1 MSKPRSSGA
10 TPTPQLDPGLRDLL
24 RDLPESQ
31 SVALEALIGER
42 DRLVALA
49 ERRAERLQRL
59 HEASAGLSRSLD
71 RDDVERELARQ
82 VARIIPCDGVIVTRA
97 GDAGTPGDVVLH
109 WKDGGPEDATDAS
122 PACAAVAE
130 VARTG
135 RASRVQEPEEPADS
149 AHAVLAVPL
158 MAGYRL
164 AGVLAVY
171 GAPGASFGSEEEE
184 LLLTIGATAATSLVN
199 ASLFAEGLREK
210 RQSEALAAM
219 ASAVGSSL
227 KLADVL
233 RLALRHSV
241 AILGARGGGV
251 ALRRGDYM
259 HIVAT
264 EGGEAAAI
272 EGLYVPLD
280 QSPTVRAVLEGR
292 AYLRNA
298 PVETRVVYD
307 PTGTI
312 DRIGKII
319 AAPLL
324 TPDGTIGMLV
334 VANRSADF
342 TDVDAR
348 VLERIASQLALAV
361 VNAWLYEEASEA
373 TRELSAAF
381 DAIAGGL
388 AVLDAEGFVVRHN
401 ARLATFAGL
410 GDGGSLV
417 GRGLFEALLHEE
429 REITDDDPIG
439 IAIRRQTVGRGTLR
453 AAWSS
458 RVFDLVSSPHPNGG
472 AVVTVDDVTAF
483 HALEERH
490 RNLLEV
496 AADAIYT
503 LDRHARF
510 TSANEACA
518 ALLGVPRDQ
527 LIGRSIVPSIDPTEL
542 DEVAAQWS
550 GSLAGALRRY
560 ECHVVRPDGT
570 RRLVSVSNTPI
581 RRGDDVTS
589 VLGVARDVTEER
601 EQARALE
608 RAEQRYARLV
618 ESAEDA
624 ICTVDEEGN
633 FTAVNRALERA
644 MGRPRET
651 LIGTHFTDL
660 LLPEDRPDK
669 WQMFAASL
677 AGRRERREVRYL
689 AADGTVR
696 VSSMISAPIYDG
708 GRVSG
713 VLGILRDVTEERT
726 LQEQVARREKL
737 AALGEMV
744 GGVAHE
750 MNSPLTGIL
759 AFGQLLQGMPG
770 DSDDARR
777 AVETIV
783 NEAKR
788 AARIVGKLLT
798 FARQNP
804 PERMP
809 TDLNQVLLDTIE
821 LRRYPLKM
829 QQIHLQTDLDSS
841 LPLTWADPFQL
852 QQVFINLLSN
862 AEQALATQPG
872 SRLATVRTAR
882 RDDTLAV
889 TVSDTGPGIAP
900 EHLPHIF
907 NPFYTTKPRGIGTG
921 LGLSISFGIVR
932 EHGGTLQVYS
942 EPGKGATFEVLLPI
956 VAPPTPGNR

>member
-1 MSKPRSSGA
+1 MPA
-10 TPTPQLDPGLRDLL
+10 AQLDPELRDLL

-31 SVALEALIGER
+31 SAALEALIRER

-59 HEASAGLSRSLD
+59 HEVSAVLSRSLD
-71 RDDVERELARQ
+71 RDDIERELARQ
-82 VARIIPCDGVIVTRA
+82 VSRIIGSDGVIVARPA
-97 GDAGTPGDVVLH
+97 ASGGDAVVALH
-109 WKDGGPEDATDAS
+109 WRDGRVAEGADTS
-122 PACAAVAE
+122 PACAAVNE

-135 RASRVQEPEEPADS
+135 RSSRARAAVEPGAT
-149 AHAVLAVPL
+149 AAAVLAVPL
-158 MAGYRL
+158 MSGYKL
-164 AGVLAVY
+164 AGILAVY
-171 GAPGASFGSEEEE
+171 GESDGAFGSEEEE
-184 LLLTIGATAATSLVN
+184 FLLTIGATAATSLVN
-199 ASLFAEGLREK
+199 AALFADGLREK
-210 RQSEALAAM
+210 RQSEALASM
-219 ASAVGSSL
+219 ASAVGGSL
-227 KLADVL
+227 KLSDVL

-241 AILGARGGGV
+241 AILGGEGGGV

-259 HIVAT
+259 HLVAT
-264 EGGEAAAI
+264 EGPDASAI
-272 EGLYVPLD
+272 EGLYLPLD
-280 QSPTVRAVLEGR
+280 KSPTVQGVLDGR
-292 AYLRNA
+292 AYFRNVG
-298 PVETRVVYD
+298 VESSRIYD

-312 DRIGKII
+312 RKISKI
-319 AAPLL
+319 VAAPLV
-324 TPDGTIGMLV
+324 TPDGTIGMLAV
-334 VANRSADF
+334 VNRQTPF

-348 VLERIASQLALAV
+348 VLERLASQLALAV
-361 VNAWLYEEASEA
+361 VNARLYEEASEA

-381 DAIAGGL
+381 DAIAGGV
-388 AVLDAEGFVVRHN
+388 AVLDAEGYVIRHN
-401 ARLATFAGL
+401 ARLAAFAGL
-410 GDGGSLV
+410 GEGASLA
-417 GRGLFEALLHEE
+417 GRALYEALLHEE
-429 REITDDDPIG
+429 REITDADPIG
-439 IAIRRQTVGRGTLR
+439 VAIRRQLVGRGTLR
-453 AAWSS
+453 AAWSGKI
-458 RVFDLVSSPHPNGG
+458 FDLVTSPHPNGG

-503 LDRHARF
+503 LDTDGRF
-510 TSANEACA
+510 TSANEASVVLA
-518 ALLGVPRDQ
+518 GLPREQLL
-527 LIGRSIVPSIDPTEL
+527 GRSILPMIDPSEL
-542 DEVAAQWS
+542 DEIEVHWRAA
-550 GSLAGALRRY
+550 LAGETRRY
-560 ECHVVRPDGT
+560 ECHLVRPDGT

-581 RRGDDVTS
+581 RRGDAVS
-589 VLGVARDVTEER
+589 VVLGVARDVTEEHER
-601 EQARALE
+601 ARALE
-608 RAEQRYARLV
+608 RAEHRYARLV

-633 FTAVNRALERA
+633 FTAVNRALEKA
-644 MGRPRET
+644 MGRARET
-651 LIGTHFTDL
+651 LIGTHFSDL
-660 LLPEDRPDK
+660 LLPEERSDK

-689 AADGTVR
+689 AADGTQR

-708 GRVSG
+708 GRVCG
-713 VLGILRDVTEERT
+713 VLGILRDITEERT
-726 LQEQVARREKL
+726 LFEQVTRREKL

-759 AFGQLLQGMPG
+759 AFAQLLQAQQASG
-770 DSDDARR
+770 DDSRR

-809 TDLNQVLLDTIE
+809 TDINQVLLDTIE

-829 QQIHLQTDLDSS
+829 QQIHLQTDLSPS
-841 LPLTWADPFQL
+841 LPMTWADPFQL

-862 AEQALATQPG
+862 AEQALAMQTG
-872 SRLATVRTAR
+872 SRLATVKTSR
-882 RDDTLAV
+882 RGELLVV
-889 TVSDTGPGIAP
+889 TVTDTGPGIAA

-932 EHGGTLQVYS
+932 EHGGTLRVYS

-956 VAPPTPGNR
+956 VAPPSPGTS